1 MMELEIESIRVR
13 QETKQRAVVLRVKE
27 SDLYLPI
34 FIGHFEVEAIRL
46 KLMDVEVPRP
56 MTHDLIGSIIGNLGG
71 SVQRIVVSE
80 LKNDTFFAKIVV
92 EYNGNSIEIDSRPS
106 DALALAVR
114 TNAPIFAE
122 DDVVERAGVNLE
134 VEVDGSQSA
143 DDKERPSTTVAK
155 EELESLS
162 AYTDFI
168 DSLDLDD
175 LGKDD

>member
-122 DDVVERAGVNLE
+122 DAVVERAGVNLE
-134 VEVDGSQSA
+134 VEVDGSQSE
-143 DDKERPSTTVAK
+143 DDKESPSTPVAE

>member
-56 MTHDLIGSIIGNLGG
+56 MTHDLFGSVIGNLGG
-71 SVQRIVVSE
+71 SVQRIIVSE

-92 EYNGNSIEIDSRPS
+92 DYNGNSIEIDSRPS

-122 DDVVERAGVNLE
+122 DDVVEQAGVNLD
-134 VEVDGSQSA
+134 VEMEESNST
-143 DDKERPSTTVAK
+143 DDKEGASAPVAE
-155 EELESLS
+155 EELERLS

-175 LGKDD
+175 LGKDG

>member
-13 QETKQRAVVLRVKE
+13 QETKQRAIVLRVKD

-92 EYNGNSIEIDSRPS
+92 DYNGNSIEIDSRPS

-122 DDVVERAGVNLE
+122 DDVVEQAGVNLE
-134 VEVDGSQSA
+134 VEVDGSQSS
-143 DDKERPSTTVAK
+143 DEKESPSTPVAE